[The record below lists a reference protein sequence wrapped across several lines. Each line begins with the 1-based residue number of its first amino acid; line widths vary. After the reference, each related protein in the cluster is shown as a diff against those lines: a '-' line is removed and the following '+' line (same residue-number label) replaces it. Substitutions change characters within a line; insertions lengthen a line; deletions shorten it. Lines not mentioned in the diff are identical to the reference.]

1 MDGSLFPPQSKVIVT
16 SFCKLNSISPSCE
29 FITHNLGFLF
39 QLCDFYHTI
48 ATLFLTL
55 VFLFLILN
63 LFFDLRWKEDF
74 IKMPAILEVYFV
86 LS

>member
-16 SFCKLNSISPSCE
+16 IFCKLNSISPSCE

-39 QLCDFYHTI
+39 QLCDFIIKLQLYFSH
-48 ATLFLTL
+48 L
-55 VFLFLILN
+55 FLFLILN
-63 LFFDLRWKEDF
+63 LFFDLRWKDDF
-74 IKMPAILEVYFV
+74 IKMSAILEVYFV

>member
-16 SFCKLNSISPSCE
+16 IFCKLNSISPSCE

-39 QLCDFYHTI
+39 QLCDFI
-48 ATLFLTL
+48 ILIILLTL

-63 LFFDLRWKEDF
+63 LFFALRWKEDF
-74 IKMPAILEVYFV
+74 IKMSAILEVYFV